1 MPLPPPPQQPWSIC
15 SSAEC
20 FFSWQCPDA
29 CAAPLCLLLLTPGF
43 TVVDVLGLGAM
54 GHVVGVGLVLGL
66 RAVGAI

>member
-1 MPLPPPPQQPWSIC
+1 
-15 SSAEC
+15 
-20 FFSWQCPDA
+20 
-29 CAAPLCLLLLTPGF
+29 LLLLTPGF